1 MAKLS
6 TSLHKKIVT
15 AYNEAEELHTSLT
28 QLTDEE
34 IIEVKDALIKRSQ
47 KIMSALNQYVSI
59 DDLVNMTRP

>member
-15 AYNEAEELHTSLT
+15 AYNEAEKLHTSLT

-34 IIEVKDALIKRSQ
+34 LIEVKDTLIRRTQ
-47 KIMSALNQYVSI
+47 KIMTALGKYVSI
-59 DDLVNMTRP
+59 DDLVNLPNM